1 MTSTPHDALYKA
13 IFQVAEHAAAE
24 LQHVLPP
31 AVVGTIDWSTLSLR
45 SGSYVDEELAARHS
59 DLLFAAATVLG
70 SPVLVYLLFEH
81 QSSDDGMMAFR
92 LLEAMVRI
100 WDRERTEAPGQP
112 LPVIIPAVLSHA
124 SDGWKAST
132 RFSGLF
138 APELGAL
145 EAYVPDFSYAVDDLE
160 AVSDDALRDRAMAA
174 IPKVA
179 LWMLRDA
186 RNPER
191 FLRSLGDWAP
201 LMETIAA
208 APNGREALLVLLRY
222 IALVSDEMHLEKI
235 RVTLEGRA
243 PAAERLTM
251 TTIAEHWR
259 AEGKAEGRLEG
270 KLEGKLESKVESV
283 LLLLDGRRIPVD
295 EAQRSRIAACTDAET
310 LDQWLLRAA
319 TAATADALFED

>member
-1 MTSTPHDALYKA
+1 MK
-13 IFQVAEHAAAE
+13 
-24 LQHVLPP
+24 
-31 AVVGTIDWSTLSLR
+31 R
-45 SGSYVDEELAARHS
+45 SSR
-59 DLLFAAATVLG
+59 
-70 SPVLVYLLFEH
+70 SP
-81 QSSDDGMMAFR
+81 
-92 LLEAMVRI
+92 
-100 WDRERTEAPGQP
+100 
-112 LPVIIPAVLSHA
+112 
-124 SDGWKAST
+124 AST

-145 EAYVPDFSYAVDDLE
+145 EPYVPDFSYAVDDLE
-160 AVSDDALRDRAMAA
+160 AVSDEALRDRAMAA

-186 RNPER
+186 RDPER

-259 AEGKAEGRLEG
+259 AEGRLEGRLEG
-270 KLEGKLESKVESV
+270 KLEGRLEGKLESKVDSV
-283 LLLLDGRRIPVD
+283 LLLLEGRGIPVD